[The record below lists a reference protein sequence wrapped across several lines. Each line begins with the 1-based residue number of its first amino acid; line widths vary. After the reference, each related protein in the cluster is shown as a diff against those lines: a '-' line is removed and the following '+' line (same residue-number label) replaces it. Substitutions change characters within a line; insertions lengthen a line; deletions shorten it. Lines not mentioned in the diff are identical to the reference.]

1 CLIKKGAKRRIF
13 RWICQVFL
21 AKKWGILIKKESES
35 LIFTGLKIPRDY
47 YSKKE
52 VFIMEYKSALS
63 SAVGYAANGRLEE
76 WVHTY
81 LRSDGHNQEFSDGL
95 KRFDR
100 YFLGPVNMPPLIVH
114 YVDSG
119 FELNDGNHRLEAYKR
134 LGIKEYYVIVWITQK
149 EEYAEFMERYSEYL
163 Q

>member
-1 CLIKKGAKRRIF
+1 
-13 RWICQVFL
+13 
-21 AKKWGILIKKESES
+21 
-35 LIFTGLKIPRDY
+35 
-47 YSKKE
+47 
-52 VFIMEYKSALS
+52 MEYKSALS

-81 LRSDGHNQEFSDGL
+81 LRADGHNQEFSDGL